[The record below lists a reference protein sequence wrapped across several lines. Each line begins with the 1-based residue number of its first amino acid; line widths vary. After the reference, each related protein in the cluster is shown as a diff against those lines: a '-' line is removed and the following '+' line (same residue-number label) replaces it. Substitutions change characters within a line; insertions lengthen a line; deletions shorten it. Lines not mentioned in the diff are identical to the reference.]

1 MEKMEITIVS
11 LVADQGGVRARA
23 RVIAD
28 RANISVQVQFEAKP
42 GTSRAELWGRAK
54 DQVLWYLDPA

>member
-11 LVADQGGVRARA
+11 LVA
-23 RVIAD
+23 AD